1 MGDKKRILI
10 IADADSFWTR
20 RLMEHL
26 LLPAGYEL
34 VLFPIWGDGG
44 KYADFYRDNG
54 VTVYHDRHTLPV
66 IRQDSAASH
75 VGRASPSTRATS
87 SAWGRLTSC
96 TTTTSPSAT
105 WRWGGW
111 WRGASTRTGRAASGA
126 AISCAQARWRFGA

>member
-66 IRQDSAASH
+66 IR
-75 VGRASPSTRATS
+75 RIP
-87 SAWGRLTSC
+87 RLRMWVRIALNAHC
-96 TTTTSPSAT
+96 LLYTSPSP
-105 WRWGGW
+105 RDC
-111 WRGASTRTGRAASGA
+111 S
-126 AISCAQARWRFGA
+126 

>member
-1 MGDKKRILI
+1 MDGKKRILM

-44 KYADFYRDNG
+44 KYADFYRANG

-66 IRQDSAASH
+66 IRRIPTAAH
-75 VGRASPSTRATS
+75 VGAHRPQRARPE
-87 SAWGRLTSC
+87 
-96 TTTTSPSAT
+96 
-105 WRWGGW
+105 
-111 WRGASTRTGRAASGA
+111 ASGA
-126 AISCAQARWRFGA
+126 V

>member
-1 MGDKKRILI
+1 MDGKKRILM

-44 KYADFYRDNG
+44 KYADFYRANG

-66 IRQDSAASH
+66 IRHIPRLRMWARIALNARDLK
-75 VGRASPSTRATS
+75 RL
-87 SAWGRLTSC
+87 GRLTSC
-96 TTTTSPSAT
+96 TTTTCPSAT

-111 WRGASTRTGRAASGA
+111 WRGAFMRTGRAASGA
-126 AISCAQARWRFGA
+126 ATSCAQARSRFGA